1 MAHDSSL
8 RLSMGDAA
16 PGDRLDGGWW
26 PRSRDLGTELADL
39 VHRFPKE
46 HGRIVRVICS
56 PPDWD
61 RPMPRRVAVATGFVK
76 VGSFP
81 TDDTHMI
88 LLRTSDRRTLHM
100 LVVPPHFTDAQGAE
114 SMLAAATRRNTH
126 TAGSLLDTVTGELDV
141 DPSSQWTDDGGSCWD
156 PAPVVAPERRTA

>member
-1 MAHDSSL
+1 
-8 RLSMGDAA
+8 MGDAV
-16 PGDRLDGGWW
+16 PGERLDGGWW

-39 VHRFPKE
+39 VDRFPQE

-61 RPMPRRVAVATGFVK
+61 QPMPRRVAVATGFVK

-88 LLRTSDRRTLHM
+88 LLRTSDRRMLHV
-100 LVVPPHFTDAQGAE
+100 LVIPPHFTEGQGAE
-114 SMLAAATRRNTH
+114 AMLAAATRRNVH

-156 PAPVVAPERRTA
+156 PAQAVTPVRRTA